1 MTDQP
6 IESMIEMPS
15 SAQPAAN
22 PKRAQMIGI
31 AIGGL
36 VLAVSGFFVGYAVH
50 GNSASSTPSGGFP
63 GGGQFPGGANGQLP
77 GGGQFPGGANGQ
89 QPGGGQFPGG
99 ANGQQPGGGQFPG
112 GANGQLPGGG
122 QFPGGANGQQP
133 SAPPTGGPG
142 SAVTP

>member
-50 GNSASSTPSGGFP
+50 GNSASSTPSGDF
-63 GGGQFPGGANGQLP
+63 
-77 GGGQFPGGANGQ
+77 
-89 QPGGGQFPGG
+89 
-99 ANGQQPGGGQFPG
+99 PGGGQFPG

>member
-89 QPGGGQFPGG
+89 
-99 ANGQQPGGGQFPG
+99 
-112 GANGQLPGGG
+112 LPGGG